1 MSDTESSDQR
11 LRAPPPVIPQSPF
24 DDAGADTILRSSDG
38 FDFLVYRA
46 VLSLASPFFKDMF
59 SIPQPESEPD
69 VPVISVAEP
78 SHLLDLLLR
87 VWYPGAEVVIFDG
100 LEQLSQIIELAIS
113 KYDIQF
119 VVPTL
124 RKYLQGYLEAKP
136 IGVFAIACRYQW
148 AELAKAAA
156 KQCLKLPL
164 HSLFHSEATRHLMH
178 ISAHLYQSLFIYHDK
193 CGVAAS
199 SAGALL
205 PWSDAGW
212 VWIKCTTCP
221 AYSLQCGVP
230 GLTGR
235 RTPRAWI
242 FDYVDRASAVLK
254 ERPGASV
261 FDLAFL
267 APTQAKAAA
276 CRGDCAS
283 SGFKDL
289 ATFILEKYVPKVNAA
304 VDAVSLELHF

>member
-1 MSDTESSDQR
+1 M
-11 LRAPPPVIPQSPF
+11 PPPRPASEGVVPWCGGGHLRRT
-24 DDAGADTILRSSDG
+24 GAI
-38 FDFLVYRA
+38 
-46 VLSLASPFFKDMF
+46 
-59 SIPQPESEPD
+59 EPD
-69 VPVISVAEP
+69 HRTRHLEVRHTVRCPHSTKTPSGISRGEIHRCLC
-78 SHLLDLLLR
+78 HLL
-87 VWYPGAEVVIFDG
+87 P
-100 LEQLSQIIELAIS
+100 LSMG
-113 KYDIQF
+113 
-119 VVPTL
+119 
-124 RKYLQGYLEAKP
+124 R
-136 IGVFAIACRYQW
+136 IG
-148 AELAKAAA
+148 EGAA

-164 HSLFHSEATRHLMH
+164 HSLIHSDATRHLMH